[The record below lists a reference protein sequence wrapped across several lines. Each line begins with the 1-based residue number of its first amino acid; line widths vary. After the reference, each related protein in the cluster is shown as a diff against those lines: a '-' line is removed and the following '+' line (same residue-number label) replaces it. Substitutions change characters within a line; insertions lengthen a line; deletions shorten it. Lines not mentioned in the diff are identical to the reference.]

1 MSFFR
6 KMRVV
11 APLSALIISH
21 GSWAVVCVD
30 ATGNALQVEEMASSA
45 GRWLEEKAAW
55 AAQLTQDHALSAYET
70 LQSEIRA
77 SNEISAVTTSVSS
90 TANAHATERYLT
102 SPSACNTMRGA
113 KALLDSWAGGGCD
126 DYEYKS
132 VAKHLAQRIRD
143 CQNGTGL
150 HCNEMANRRE
160 AITSRIVDAVENKD
174 GETLTGMF
182 DGAAVLGVGNEI
194 MRPADAQ
201 KHEDALALVLGV
213 DDAETLPRTIN
224 GSLPTANDPVAIART
239 TQWAVDRTLE
249 SIPNAALLHVNSL
262 YKPQDGKQ
270 SIIAQLEER
279 VKYYNS
285 EEFIKLITN
294 TNDKS
299 SLPSDWGTMHPDA
312 KHLYLQS
319 LPMNKKV
326 VSSEQVIRMQAEM
339 QSLSLILQFMTTESS
354 LTNTSLIALQN
365 KIMLR

>member
-1 MSFFR
+1 MSFFK

-11 APLSALIISH
+11 PLSALIFSH
-21 GSWAVVCVD
+21 SALAVVCTD
-30 ATGNALQVEEMASSA
+30 ATGNALQLEEMASSA
-45 GRWLEEKAAW
+45 GRWIEEKGMW
-55 AAQLTQDHALSAYET
+55 AAELAQEHALTLYENVKA
-70 LQSEIRA
+70 EINA
-77 SNEISAVTTSVSS
+77 ANEITAVTTSISS

-102 SPSACNTMRGA
+102 SPSACSTMRGA
-113 KALLDSWAGGGCD
+113 KALLDSLSNSNCKD
-126 DYEYKS
+126 DEYKS

-150 HCNEMANRRE
+150 HCDDMGRRRE
-160 AITSRIVDAVENKD
+160 AITSRIVKAVEDQD
-174 GETLTGMF
+174 GETLMGML
-182 DGAAVLGVGNEI
+182 DGAVVLGVGDEI
-194 MRPADAQ
+194 MHPDDAQ
-201 KHEDALALVLGV
+201 KNEDALALLLGV
-213 DDAETLPRTIN
+213 SDTETLPRTIN
-224 GSLPTANDPVAIART
+224 GSLPTANDPAAIART
-239 TQWAVDRTLE
+239 TEWAVDRTLE
-249 SIPNAALLHVNSL
+249 SIPNAALLHVNGL

-299 SLPSDWGTMHPDA
+299 SLPSDWDTMHPDA
-312 KHLYLQS
+312 KHMYLQS
-319 LPMNKKV
+319 LPIERKI

-339 QSLSLILQFMTTESS
+339 QSLSLMLQFMTAESS